1 VDSSRAWVEMVDWS
15 CSVSLLDWEAG
26 GERERDRLAV

>member
-1 VDSSRAWVEMVDWS
+1 MDSSRAVDWS